1 MNRRQALQNVATL
14 MGVSLFT
21 GLAIDSFAK
30 NTNYSFQATLF
41 TSDEQK
47 LIAEIA
53 EIIIPTTVTPGA
65 KAAGVPAFI
74 EMMLQ
79 DCYQKPQQD
88 TFKKGL
94 EGLGT
99 SFLSLNA
106 EEQKGL
112 LSQLEEQALKNHTRV
127 PTFWQLIK
135 ELTLLGY
142 FTSEI
147 GMTQA
152 MEYVPVPSKFELIKL
167 KKGQK
172 TYSEYLAR

>member
-1 MNRRQALQNVATL
+1 MNRRNALLNIATL
-14 MGVSLFT
+14 MGVSPFT
-21 GLAIDSFAK
+21 GFAIEHFGK
-30 NTNYSFQATLF
+30 INETNFQASLF
-41 TSDEQK
+41 SSDEQK

-53 EIIIPTTVTPGA
+53 EIIVPTTATPGA

-94 EGLGT
+94 DSLGT
-99 SFLSLNA
+99 NFLSLPSQEQNA
-106 EEQKGL
+106 L
-112 LSQLEEQALKNHTRV
+112 LMNLEEQAMKNQSRV